1 MAKNILHCSFCGR
14 SRDEVKI
21 LIAGQ
26 EGHICENCVEHA
38 REIIDQELMVRDDK
52 SANPS
57 TFKLTVKKP
66 VEIKKFLDEYV
77 IGQDEAKKV
86 LAVAV
91 YNHYKRLQY
100 KSAEVSTKD
109 EIEIE
114 KSNII
119 MVGETGTGKT
129 LLAKTIAKL
138 LNVPF
143 TIVDATVFTEAGYV
157 GEDVES
163 ILTRLL
169 QVCNY
174 DVAAAERGIVYIDE
188 IDKIARKSD
197 NPSITRDV
205 SGEGVQQGMLKLLE
219 GTDVLVPPQGG
230 RKHPEQ
236 KLIKINTQNILFIC
250 GGAFDG
256 IDRIIA
262 RRVQTNTIG
271 FNVDKEQ
278 QEMMK
283 KNLLK
288 YVNAQDLKT
297 FGLIPELLGR
307 LPVATHLDPLD
318 AVTLRAILT
327 EPKNALIKQYIRL
340 FELEGIKLTI
350 EDEVFDFMVEKAV
363 EYKLGARGL
372 RSICEGL
379 LTDAMFELPSSKEK
393 FFNLDIEYAKRKF
406 DKSKLSLLKVA

>member
-1 MAKNILHCSFCGR
+1 MAKNTLHCSFCGR

-26 EGHICENCVEHA
+26 DGHICENCVEHA
-38 REIIDQELMVRDDK
+38 REIIDQELTVKEDK
-52 SANPS
+52 TKNS
-57 TFKLTVKKP
+57 FKLSVKKP
-66 VEIKKFLDEYV
+66 TEIKRFLDEYV

-86 LAVAV
+86 LSVAV
-91 YNHYKRLQY
+91 YNHYKRLQQR
-100 KSAEVSTKD
+100 STELPNHH

-129 LLAKTIAKL
+129 LLAKSIARM

-143 TIVDATVFTEAGYV
+143 AIVDATVFTEAGYV

-163 ILTRLL
+163 ILSRLL

-236 KLIKINTQNILFIC
+236 KLIKVNTQNILFIC

-262 RRVQTNTIG
+262 RRVHTNTIG
-271 FNVDKEQ
+271 FNVDKEEQ
-278 QEMMK
+278 DRRTR
-283 KNLLK
+283 NLLS
-288 YVNAQDLKT
+288 YVNATDLKS

-307 LPVATHLDPLD
+307 LPVVTHLDPLD
-318 AVTLRAILT
+318 AATLRAILT
-327 EPKNALIKQYIRL
+327 TPRNALVKQYTRL
-340 FELEGIKLTI
+340 FEMEGIALTI
-350 EDEVFDFMVEKAV
+350 QDDVLDFMVAKAL

-372 RSICEGL
+372 RSICESI
-379 LTDAMFELPSSKEK
+379 LTDAMYELPSTDTKE
-393 FFNLDIEYAKRKF
+393 FILDLPYAEQHFN
-406 DKSKLSLLKVA
+406 KSKLSLLKVA

>member
-52 SANPS
+52 SPS
-57 TFKLTVKKP
+57 AASFKLTVKKP
-66 VEIKKFLDEYV
+66 IEVKKFLDEYV

-86 LAVAV
+86 LSVAV

-100 KSAEVSTKD
+100 KSSEVVKD
-109 EIEIE
+109 DIEIE
-114 KSNII
+114 KSNIV

-256 IDRIIA
+256 IDKIIA

-271 FNVDKEQ
+271 FNVDKEL
-278 QEMMK
+278 QENMK
-283 KNLLK
+283 KNLLR
-288 YVNAQDLKT
+288 YINAQDLKT

-307 LPVATHLDPLD
+307 LPVVTHLDPLD
-318 AVTLRAILT
+318 AVTLRAILI
-327 EPKNALIKQYIRL
+327 EPKNALIKQYVRL

-350 EDEVFDFMVEKAV
+350 EDDVLDFMVEKAV

-372 RSICEGL
+372 RSICEGI

-393 FFNLDIEYAKRKF
+393 FFTLDMEYAKRKF

>member
-1 MAKNILHCSFCGR
+1 MAKQPTLHCSFCGR

-26 EGHICENCVEHA
+26 EAHICENCVDHA
-38 REIIDQELMVRDDK
+38 QEIISQELLVRNDQY
-52 SANPS
+52 PS
-57 TFKLTVKKP
+57 NYKLTVKKP
-66 VEIKKFLDEYV
+66 AELKKFLDEYV

-86 LAVAV
+86 LSVAV
-91 YNHYKRLQY
+91 YNHYKRLNQPAQ
-100 KSAEVSTKD
+100 KADNNEV
-109 EIEIE
+109 EIE

-143 TIVDATVFTEAGYV
+143 AIVDATVFTEAGYV

-174 DVAAAERGIVYIDE
+174 DVPAAEKGIVYIDE
-188 IDKIARKSD
+188 IDKIARKGD

-205 SGEGVQQGMLKLLE
+205 SGEGVQQGLLKLLE
-219 GTDVLVPPQGG
+219 GTEVLVPPQGG

-236 KLIKINTQNILFIC
+236 KLIKVNTQNILFIC

-256 IDRIIA
+256 IDKVIA
-262 RRVQTNTIG
+262 RRINTHAIG
-271 FNVDKEQ
+271 FSTNKELQ
-278 QEMMK
+278 DYQK
-283 KNLLK
+283 RNLLQ
-288 YVNAQDLKT
+288 YINAQDLKG

-307 LPVATHLDPLD
+307 LPVVSYLNPLD
-318 AVTLRAILT
+318 APTLRSILV
-327 EPKNALIKQYIRL
+327 EPKNALLKQYAKL
-340 FELEGIKLTI
+340 FEMEGIELKVDDDVLDFLVSKAI
-350 EDEVFDFMVEKAV
+350 EF
-363 EYKLGARGL
+363 KLGARGL
-372 RSICEGL
+372 RSICESIL
-379 LTDAMFELPSSKEK
+379 MDSMFELPGSGETV
-393 FFNLDIEYAKRKF
+393 FHVTLDYAQHKF
-406 DKSKLSLLKVA
+406 DKNSMNFLKVA